1 MSEVSMRH
9 TMGRH
14 IKALGS
20 GAQWQRIEDSLSVG
34 VPDIYCCIS
43 GISSW
48 IEAKYVDPDKLPKRP
63 DTPVRI
69 GLKPEQAL
77 WLRNHALAGGH
88 AYVLCK
94 IGREWL
100 CWNEWFEALR
110 DGMPLAWLRGHA
122 AAIRLNA
129 FDYKMIPCYKE
140 M

>member
-9 TMGRH
+9 TMGKH
-14 IKALGS
+14 IKALGD

-34 VPDIYCCIS
+34 VPDIYCCYCGVS
-43 GISSW
+43 CW

-69 GLKPEQAL
+69 GLQPEQAV
-77 WLRNHALAGGH
+77 WLRNHKLAGGQ
-88 AYVLCK
+88 AYVVCK

-100 CWNEWFEALR
+100 CFSDHFERLATGVPLERLR
-110 DGMPLAWLRGHA
+110 MIATTT
-122 AAIRLNA
+122 RLNA

-140 M
+140 L